1 MNRHKNAFSASLGRA
16 TVGPT
21 AKKRILIKPCCKHRL
36 GAGWRSW
43 QEGALGRE
51 EETEGKSTS
60 GRPAW
65 TRGIAG
71 TQPERRRPWH
81 E

>member
-43 QEGALGRE
+43 QEGALGRGRDRGE
-51 EETEGKSTS
+51 EHFRTTCMGARHRRNS
-60 GRPAW
+60 
-65 TRGIAG
+65 AG
-71 TQPERRRPWH
+71 TSPSMA
-81 E
+81 